1 MSNDDEIM
9 QAIQQRMREVR
20 RELGHDLAMSA
31 RDITDWRS
39 YVRASPWLAVGSA
52 VAIGYL
58 LAPKG
63 PPVVRLNGID
73 LERLIQN
80 GHTTATV
87 ASVPKAKKS
96 FAMGLVSSLAG
107 LAARAAMAHI
117 TQRLTSSRQQT
128 EEKAPF

>member
-1 MSNDDEIM
+1 MTNDEETM

-20 RELGHDLAMSA
+20 RELGHDLAISA

-39 YVRASPWLAVGSA
+39 YVRASPWLAVASA
-52 VAIGYL
+52 AALGYL

-63 PPVVRLNGID
+63 PPVVRLNSID
-73 LERLIQN
+73 LQRLVEN

-96 FAMGLVSSLAG
+96 LAMGLVSSLAG
-107 LAARAAMAHI
+107 LAARAALAHI
-117 TQRLTSSRQQT
+117 TQRLTSVRQQT
-128 EEKAPF
+128 EEKTPF

>member
-1 MSNDDEIM
+1 MTNDEETI

-20 RELGHDLAMSA
+20 RDLGHDLAASA

-39 YVRASPWLAVGSA
+39 YVRARPWVAVASA
-52 VAIGYL
+52 AAIGYL

-73 LERLIQN
+73 LQRLVEN
-80 GHTTATV
+80 GQTTAAV

-96 FAMGLVSSLAG
+96 LAMSLVTSLAG
-107 LAARAAMAHI
+107 LAARAAMAHF
-117 TQRLTSSRQQT
+117 TQRLTAGRQLE
-128 EEKAPF
+128 EEKTPF